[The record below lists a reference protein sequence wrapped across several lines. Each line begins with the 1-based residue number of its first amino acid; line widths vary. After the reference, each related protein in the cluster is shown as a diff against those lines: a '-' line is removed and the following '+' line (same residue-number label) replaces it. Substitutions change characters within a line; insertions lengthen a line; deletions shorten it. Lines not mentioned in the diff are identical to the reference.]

1 MGIKEKLDS
10 LRARAK
16 AQIKPESTKEEIEA
30 YNEIIKEID
39 DIEKEHNDVL
49 SVNAKY
55 KDTIVNMVLKEG
67 NSETP
72 KDEEEGKAPQS
83 MEEFLADFK
92 AKNEEKK

>member
-16 AQIKPESTKEEIEA
+16 ARIKPESTKEEIDA

-39 DIEKEHNDVL
+39 EIEKEHNDVL

-72 KDEEEGKAPQS
+72 HDEEEGKSPQS
-83 MEEFLADFK
+83 MEEVLAEFK

>member
-1 MGIKEKLDS
+1 MGIKENLDS

-67 NSETP
+67 NGETP

-92 AKNEEKK
+92 AKNDK

>member
-16 AQIKPESTKEEIEA
+16 AQIKPESTKEEIDA

-39 DIEKEHNDVL
+39 DIEKEHNEVL

-55 KDTIVNMVLKEG
+55 KDALVNMVLKEG

>member
-30 YNEIIKEID
+30 YNEIINEIN
-39 DIEKEHNDVL
+39 DIEKEHNEVL

-83 MEEFLADFK
+83 MEEFLAEFK

>member
-16 AQIKPESTKEEIEA
+16 AQIKPESTQEEIDA
-30 YNEIIKEID
+30 YNEIIKDID
-39 DIEKEHNDVL
+39 EIEKEHNDVL

-72 KDEEEGKAPQS
+72 HDEEEGKSPQS
-83 MEEFLADFK
+83 MEEFLAEFK

>member
-1 MGIKEKLDS
+1 MGIKENLDS

-16 AQIKPESTKEEIEA
+16 AQIKPESTKEEIDA

-39 DIEKEHNDVL
+39 EIEKEHNEVL

-67 NSETP
+67 NGETP
-72 KDEEEGKAPQS
+72 KDEEEGKSPQS
-83 MEEFLADFK
+83 MEEFLAEFK

>member
-16 AQIKPESTKEEIEA
+16 AQIKPESTKEEIDA

-39 DIEKEHNDVL
+39 DIEKEHNEVL

>member
-16 AQIKPESTKEEIEA
+16 ARIKPESTKEEIDA

-39 DIEKEHNDVL
+39 EIEKEHNDVL

-67 NSETP
+67 NSEPP
-72 KDEEEGKAPQS
+72 KDEDEGKSPQS
-83 MEEFLADFK
+83 MEEFLAEFK

>member
-1 MGIKEKLDS
+1 MTIKERLDS

-16 AQIKPESTKEEIEA
+16 ANIKPESTQDEIKA

-39 DIEKEHNDVL
+39 EIEKEHNAVVE
-49 SVNAKY
+49 VNAKY

-72 KDEEEGKAPQS
+72 KDEEDGKAPQS
-83 MEEFLADFK
+83 MDEFLADFK

>member
-16 AQIKPESTKEEIEA
+16 AQIKPESTKEEIDA

-39 DIEKEHNDVL
+39 DIEKEHNEVL

-83 MEEFLADFK
+83 MEEFLAEFK

>member
-16 AQIKPESTKEEIEA
+16 AHIKPESTQEEIDA
-30 YNEIIKEID
+30 YNEIIKDID

-72 KDEEEGKAPQS
+72 TDEEEGKAPQS
-83 MEEFLADFK
+83 MESFLAEFK

>member
-1 MGIKEKLDS
+1 MGFKEKLDS

-16 AQIKPESTKEEIEA
+16 AHIKPESTQEEIDG

-55 KDTIVNMVLKEG
+55 KDTIVNMVLKSG

-72 KDEEEGKAPQS
+72 KDEEEGKSPQS
-83 MEEFLADFK
+83 MEEFLAEFK

>member
-1 MGIKEKLDS
+1 MGIKENLDS

-16 AQIKPESTKEEIEA
+16 AQIKPESTKEEIDA

-39 DIEKEHNDVL
+39 DIEKEHNEVL

-72 KDEEEGKAPQS
+72 KDEEEGKSPQS
-83 MEEFLADFK
+83 MEEFLAEFK

>member
-1 MGIKEKLDS
+1 MGIKENLDS

-16 AQIKPESTKEEIEA
+16 AQIKPESTKEEIDA

-39 DIEKEHNDVL
+39 DIEKEHNEVL

-67 NSETP
+67 NNETP

-83 MEEFLADFK
+83 MEEFLAEFK